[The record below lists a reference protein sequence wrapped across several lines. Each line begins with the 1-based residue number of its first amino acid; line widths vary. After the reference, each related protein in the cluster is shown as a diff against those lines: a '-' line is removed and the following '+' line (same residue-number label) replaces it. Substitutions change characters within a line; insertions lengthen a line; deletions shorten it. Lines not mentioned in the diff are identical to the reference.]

1 MIDIAFHPLS
11 PLHMGPLH
19 YFSVL
24 GRALFTAQHFEMNCR
39 AIAGFLCM
47 REETTLHGLSVLDDP
62 TFQKRMDQL
71 WRKTLG
77 GHVYD
82 LTKRCVLSADAA
94 PIFKAAREARNEI
107 AHNVAMDISERL
119 DSELDERL
127 DYVLELVRKI
137 AAADKVAS
145 AMIHI
150 LNKDPL
156 PTRTF
161 FESYEDRV
169 VTWVKERTFDD

>member
-1 MIDIAFHPLS
+1 MINTVFHPLF
-11 PLHMGPLH
+11 PLDMGPLH

-39 AIAGFLCM
+39 AIAGFLHM
-47 REETTLHGLSVLDDP
+47 REETTFHGSSVLEDP
-62 TFQKRMDQL
+62 TFQNRMNQL

-77 GHVYD
+77 QHVHC
-82 LTKRCVLSADAA
+82 LTEQCVLPDDVA
-94 PIFKAAREARNEI
+94 PIFKAAVEARNEI
-107 AHNVAMDISERL
+107 AHNVALDVSERF
-119 DSELDERL
+119 DSELDEGL
-127 DYVLELVRKI
+127 DCISELVRKI

-145 AMIHI
+145 AMIHL

-169 VTWVKERTFDD
+169 VTWVKEDTFED